1 MNDNYKK
8 RISSELNNCL
18 TDTSFLKGKKKTGK
32 VRYQYDIENKIIL
45 ITTDRQSAFDRV
57 LASIPFKGQVLNQTS
72 AWWFKKTEHIIPN
85 HLIEMPDPNVIIAKK
100 CKVIPIE
107 FVVRGYITGSTS
119 TSLWTVYKNGDREY
133 CGNILPEG
141 LKKNQ
146 KLDDNMLTPTT
157 KEEHH
162 DRPISPKDIVKEG
175 WMTQGEWDYCSK
187 IALDLFSFGQRVA
200 AEHGMIL
207 VDTKYEMGIDSSGN
221 ILLIDEIHTP
231 DSSRYWI
238 QNTYDQRIASGLEPE
253 NIDKEFLR
261 LWFVDNCDPY
271 NDDELPRAPED
282 LVVELS
288 NRYIYLYETITG
300 ESFPMPV
307 EGEPINTRITNN
319 LKEYI

>member
-1 MNDNYKK
+1 
-8 RISSELNNCL
+8 
-18 TDTSFLKGKKKTGK
+18 
-32 VRYQYDIENKIIL
+32 
-45 ITTDRQSAFDRV
+45 
-57 LASIPFKGQVLNQTS
+57 
-72 AWWFKKTEHIIPN
+72 
-85 HLIEMPDPNVIIAKK
+85 
-100 CKVIPIE
+100 
-107 FVVRGYITGSTS
+107 
-119 TSLWTVYKNGDREY
+119 
-133 CGNILPEG
+133 
-141 LKKNQ
+141 
-146 KLDDNMLTPTT
+146 
-157 KEEHH
+157 
-162 DRPISPKDIVKEG
+162 
-175 WMTQGEWDYCSK
+175 
-187 IALDLFSFGQRVA
+187 
-200 AEHGMIL
+200 MIL
-207 VDTKYEMGIDSSGN
+207 VDTKYEMGIDGSGN